1 MNKENKN
8 IDVFVKNKLGD
19 LKVEAPMDAWNN
31 ISGQINTPSK
41 GIVFYWKYIAASV
54 ALLFAFGTGYFISF
68 KHFNRKMADVS
79 KEKVIY
85 NDTVKSTSGKTI
97 IIPIKHHN
105 AIAYNKKD
113 RLIVSKN
120 NATAHTTKVIEKSV
134 NKDRNTY
141 IELLAMKSSTLQSSM
156 NTKIL
161 KPVEKNKERKYS
173 PKELLKLQNEA
184 FEKENTLAKN
194 TNKKKI
200 WTIGAQLAP
209 NYSYREMKNNTTE
222 LPSDYYN
229 SVEKAL
235 LTFSGGVNVNFKVN
249 KRFSFQ
255 SGINYAQFGQSSS
268 LLYAEA
274 NPVTGSAYAVAT
286 SAGIIRPQP
295 ASIGQISNGY
305 RYVDKLGNIINTNA
319 ALIQNFNYI
328 EIPFN
333 SKFKLIDSKFDLN
346 LLGGISTNILFSNKV
361 FFKENNVKSYI
372 GETENLNKIR
382 YSTNFGLGMDYA
394 ISSKVN
400 INLEPVFKYSLVPIN
415 KNPEINNY
423 PITFGL
429 YSGVSIKF

>member
-8 IDVFVKNKLGD
+8 IDVFVKNKLEK
-19 LKVEAPMDAWNN
+19 LHVEAPMDAWDN
-31 ISGQINTPSK
+31 ISGRINKQSK
-41 GIVFYWKYIAASV
+41 GAVFYWRYIAASV

-68 KHFNRKMADVS
+68 KHFNNKMAEIS
-79 KEKVIY
+79 KEKVID
-85 NDTVKSTSGKTI
+85 NDSVKSKSGNTI
-97 IIPIKHHN
+97 IIPIKHRK
-105 AIAYNKKD
+105 AIANNKKNKVII
-113 RLIVSKN
+113 RRI
-120 NATAHTTKVIEKSV
+120 NAKENTTKVIEQSV
-134 NKDRNTY
+134 NKDRDTY
-141 IELLAMKSSTLQSSM
+141 IELLAMKNSDVQSFLR
-156 NTKIL
+156 NKIL
-161 KPVEKNKERKYS
+161 KPETKNTKKTYS
-173 PKELLKLQNEA
+173 PQELIELQNKA
-184 FEKENTLAKN
+184 FENEDVLADN
-194 TNKKKI
+194 NKKKN

-209 NYSYREMKNNTTE
+209 SYSYREMKNNTTE

-235 LTFSGGVNVNFKVN
+235 LTFSGGVNVNFKVS
-249 KRFSFQ
+249 KRLSFQ

-274 NPVTGSAYAVAT
+274 NPATGSAYAVAT
-286 SAGIIRPQP
+286 SAGIIKPQP

-346 LLGGISTNILFSNKV
+346 LLGGFSTNVLFSNKV
-361 FFKENNVKSYI
+361 FFEQNNVKSYI

-382 YSTNFGLGMDYA
+382 YSTNLGIGMDYA

-423 PITFGL
+423 PITFGVV
-429 YSGVSIKF
+429 SGISIKF